1 MNFRAWLGY
10 ALIALGLIVLGVY
23 YLWPRTF
30 WSKAEVATLR
40 SLWIGSL
47 PPLPPDPSNQYGD
60 DPRAAALG
68 EELFYDTRFSSNGE
82 VACATCHL
90 PFKGFQ
96 DGLPQGKG
104 VGVTNRR
111 TMPIAGTAYSPWM
124 FWDGRKDS
132 QWAQALGPLESAV
145 EHGGNRTQYAHLIAE
160 YYRADYE
167 AIFGPL
173 PDLSDLTHFP
183 DSAGPVK
190 DLVASAA
197 WVAMRPEGREAVTRI
212 YANMGKAIAAYE
224 RTIMPTQT
232 RFDRYV
238 QAVVENNYFAMQ
250 NTLTSDE
257 IAGLQVF
264 IRYGNCTRCHNGPL
278 LTDNSFHNTGVPSA
292 VGLPEDTGR
301 AAGAQQV
308 LADEFNCLSPY
319 SDAAPEECDELRFM
333 LAEGD
338 ELMRAFKVP
347 SLRGVAERA
356 PYMHAGQFANLEDV
370 LRHYSLAP
378 TAPAGHNEL
387 EVLNLT
393 ATQIR
398 QLIAFLKTLSPE
410 INFYETP
417 ETVQ

>member
-1 MNFRAWLGY
+1 MNFRAWRGY
-10 ALIALGLIVLGVY
+10 ALIALGLVVLGVGLY

-30 WSKAEVATLR
+30 WSEAEVITLR

-47 PPLPPDPSNQYGD
+47 PPLPPDPSNRYGD

-68 EELFYDTRFSSNGE
+68 EDLFYDTRFSSNGE
-82 VACATCHL
+82 VACVSCHL
-90 PFKGFQ
+90 PFQGFQ
-96 DGLPQGKG
+96 DALPLGKG
-104 VGVTNRR
+104 VGTTNRR

-145 EHGGNRTQYAHLIAE
+145 EHGGDRTQYAHLIAK
-160 YYRADYE
+160 YYRSDYE
-167 AIFGPL
+167 PIFGPL
-173 PDLSDLTHFP
+173 PDLSRLPAH
-183 DSAGPVK
+183 AGPVA
-190 DLVASAA
+190 DTEASAA
-197 WVAMRPEGREAVTRI
+197 WEAMRPEDREAVTRI

-224 RTIMPTQT
+224 RTVMPTQT
-232 RFDRYV
+232 RLDRYV
-238 QAVVENNYFAMQ
+238 QAVVENDYLAMQ
-250 NTLTSDE
+250 TTLTSDE

-278 LTDNSFHNTGVPSA
+278 LTDNSFHNTGVPA
-292 VGLPEDTGR
+292 TEGLPEDTGR

-308 LADEFNCLSPY
+308 LADEFNCLSSY
-319 SDAAPEECDELRFM
+319 SDAVPEDCDELRFM

-356 PYMHAGQFANLEDV
+356 PYMHAGQFASLEEV
-370 LRHYSLAP
+370 IRHYNLAP
-378 TAPAGHNEL
+378 AAPAGHNEL

-410 INFYETP
+410 INFYKTP
-417 ETVQ
+417 GTVQ